1 MPEGE
6 FEFIARRLRP
16 LAAVTPGALG
26 LIDDAA
32 LLDPPEGA
40 QLVLTKDAMV
50 AGVHFLAD
58 DPAAQIGQ
66 KLLRVNLSDLAAMG
80 ADPIGYLL
88 SIARRRETSD
98 EWLESF
104 CQGLA
109 EDQAEFGIGLLG
121 GDTVSTPG
129 PMTLSLTA
137 IGQVPRGRALLR
149 STAEEGDD
157 LYVSGTL
164 GDGALGLEVLL
175 GELSANAAAT
185 VFLADRYR
193 RPQPRLALGR
203 ALRGVAHAAIDISDG
218 LLADLGHILE
228 ASDLGAEVR
237 ADRLPLS
244 PAAGEFPDAAL
255 DATLAGG
262 DDYELLFTASPDKHE
277 QIEQISRELELPL
290 TRIGRFD
297 VLPGLRVLDAHGQ
310 PIHPERTGWTHF

>member
-6 FEFIARRLRP
+6 FEFIAKRLRP
-16 LAAVTPGALG
+16 LAAGTPGALG
-26 LIDDAA
+26 LVDDAA
-32 LLDPPEGA
+32 LIDPPEGA

-80 ADPIGYLL
+80 ASPVGYLL
-88 SIARRRETSD
+88 SIARHRETSD
-98 EWLESF
+98 EWLDSF

-109 EDQAEFGIGLLG
+109 EDQAEFAIGLLG
-121 GDTVSTPG
+121 GDTVATPG
-129 PMTLSLTA
+129 PLTLSLTA
-137 IGQVPRGRALLR
+137 VGQVPRSQALLR
-149 STAEEGDD
+149 STARESDD

-164 GDGALGLEVLL
+164 GDGALGLKVLQ

-193 RPQPRLALGR
+193 RPQPRLALGQR
-203 ALRGVAHAAIDISDG
+203 LRGLAHAAIDVSDG
-218 LLADLGHILE
+218 LLADLCHILQ

-244 PAAGEFPDAAL
+244 PAARDLPGAL
-255 DATLAGG
+255 ETALAGG
-262 DDYELLFTASPDKHE
+262 DDYEILFTVAPGNRAQVD
-277 QIEQISRELELPL
+277 QISAELELPL
-290 TRIGRFD
+290 TRIGRLD
-297 VLPGLRVLDAHGQ
+297 VVPGLRVLDAQGQ
-310 PIHPERTGWTHF
+310 PIRPEHTGWTHF

>member
-6 FEFIARRLRP
+6 FEFIAKRLRP
-16 LAAVTPGALG
+16 LAAGTPGALG

-58 DPAAQIGQ
+58 DPASQIGQ

-80 ADPIGYLL
+80 AEPLGYLL
-88 SIARRRETSD
+88 SIARRRDTSD

-104 CQGLA
+104 CLGLA

-121 GDTVSTPG
+121 GDTLSTPG
-129 PMTLSLTA
+129 PLSLSLTA
-137 IGQVPRGRALLR
+137 VGRVPHGQALLR

-164 GDGALGLEVLL
+164 GDGALGLKVLQ
-175 GELSANAAAT
+175 GELSPNAAAT

-193 RPQPRLALGR
+193 RPQPRLGLGQ

-218 LLADLGHILE
+218 LLADLGHILD

-244 PAAGEFPDAAL
+244 IAARELPDAAL
-255 DATLAGG
+255 EAALAGG
-262 DDYELLFTASPDKHE
+262 DDYELLFTAPADKHA
-277 QIEQISRELELPL
+277 QIEQISKELELPL
-290 TRIGRFD
+290 TQIGRLD